1 MYNEQDMIEMA
12 EKITF
17 LAKRKKI
24 PIKVLTRNC
33 GIGINAISTLR
44 QGKVMFCDSVA
55 KIADCL
61 DVSVDYL
68 LGRTDVQEVNRGNVY
83 NVQNSPMS
91 AQGDNNSINVSSVSA
106 KRDGMLDEMLK
117 QFETLSFADKAEIMH
132 IIAGKAK
139 NEQAQA
145 QG

>member
-91 AQGDNNSINVSSVSA
+91 AQGDNNSINVSNTSM
-106 KRDGMLDEMLK
+106 KRDGMLDEMIER
-117 QFETLSFADKAEIMH
+117 FNALSFEDKLEVMTLINSK
-132 IIAGKAK
+132 GKV
-139 NEQAQA
+139 
-145 QG
+145 

>member
-1 MYNEQDMIEMA
+1 MYNSQDIA
-12 EKITF
+12 ERINF
-17 LAKRKKI
+17 ICKRKKI
-24 PIKVLTRNC
+24 LQKVMLRDC
-33 GIGINAISTLR
+33 ELGINAVANLK
-44 QGKVMFCDSVA
+44 QGKMMLCDSVA

-68 LGRTDVQEVNRGNVY
+68 LGRTDVQEVNHGNVY
-83 NVQNSPMS
+83 NVHNSPLS
-91 AQGDNNSINVSSVSA
+91 AQGDNNSINVSNAPA

-139 NEQAQA
+139 HEQA
-145 QG
+145 